1 MNGQVECEPHD
12 RIVEREAAGFRRRFL
27 EQEYV
32 GIAGLHPARRCERS
46 KESL

>member
-1 MNGQVECEPHD
+1 MTDQVECESHD
-12 RIVEREAAGFRRRFL
+12 RIVEREAAGFRWRFL

-32 GIAGLHPARRCERS
+32 GIAGLHPARLGERS